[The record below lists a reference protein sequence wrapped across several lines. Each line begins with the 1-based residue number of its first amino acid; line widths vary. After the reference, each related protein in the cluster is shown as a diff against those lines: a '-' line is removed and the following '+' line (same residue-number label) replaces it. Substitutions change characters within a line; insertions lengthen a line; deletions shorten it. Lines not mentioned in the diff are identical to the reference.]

1 MSFSEKERPSNHQS
15 LDNEILMGKVVSHE
29 VTEDQANVRVLYADR
44 DNMISKPIPVLQRG
58 ALGMRSMDVPAIGS
72 NVMVNRSSSGL
83 EEGFVMG
90 TLYTTENPPPQTD
103 PNKAYVEFGE
113 GSTVQFDPAGG
124 GMVLNL
130 KSPLDVTTA
139 LTIKMTATGE
149 ITITSS
155 GNVTIQGAKIIL
167 KGEVTVEDDL
177 HVLGT
182 TYMQQA
188 FADPNCRNADGSG
201 GGT

>member
-1 MSFSEKERPSNHQS
+1 MAFREKDRPSNHES

-44 DNMISKPIPVLQRG
+44 GNMISKPIPVLQRG

-103 PNKAYVEFGE
+103 PNKSYTEFGDK
-113 GSTVQFDPAGG
+113 STFEFNPATGG
-124 GMVLNL
+124 GMTL
-130 KSPLDVTTA
+130 KLTSALDVSSA
-139 LTIKMTATGE
+139 MTIKMTATGE

-155 GNVTIQGAKIIL
+155 GKITL
-167 KGEVTVEDDL
+167 KGTEI
-177 HVLGT
+177 VLDT
-182 TYMQQA
+182 
-188 FADPNCRNADGSG
+188 PKVSIPSG
-201 GGT
+201 DIEQTGNFNQTGVHTDSIGRHDV